1 MINEN
6 VHANIQLFSII
17 YKLTEWLETELEVRR
32 PRKEMREAI
41 GTVKVLKLFSQ
52 TKERQVIG
60 CRVLSGSIA
69 DGAQVTVLRRDF
81 PIANGKIVELQQ
93 AKQKKKEVIEG
104 ECGMMVECKNDI
116 AVGDVLEAFMF
127 VTK

>member
-1 MINEN
+1 
-6 VHANIQLFSII
+6 
-17 YKLTEWLETELEVRR
+17 
-32 PRKEMREAI
+32 MREPI
-41 GTVKVLKLFSQ
+41 GSVKVLKLFSQ

-60 CRVLSGSIA
+60 CRVVSGSIA

-93 AKQKKKEVIEG
+93 AKQKKKEVTEG

-116 AVGDVLEAFMF
+116 APGDILEAFIF